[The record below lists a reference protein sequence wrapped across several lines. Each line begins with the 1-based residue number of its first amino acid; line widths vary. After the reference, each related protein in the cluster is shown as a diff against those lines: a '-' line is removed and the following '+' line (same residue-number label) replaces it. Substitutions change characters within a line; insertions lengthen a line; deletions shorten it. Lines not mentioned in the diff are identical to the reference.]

1 MRVARGFLTFA
12 VPALCFALP
21 GPRASAQVV
30 GAVAFD
36 SFRLSNGLQVLY
48 AEQHTT
54 PIVTVDLWYRVG
66 ARNERPKLSGF
77 AHLFEHMMFQGS
89 AHVGKSEHFKYVER
103 AGGDENGSTHDDYT
117 NYFENLPS
125 NRLNLALWL
134 EADRM
139 RSLAVT
145 QQNLENQRQTVE
157 EEKRLRVDNQPYAGA
172 LRGALIWPYDSTN
185 CFAYAHPGIGVM
197 EDLDSAKLADVQA
210 FFKTYYAP
218 NNTTLVVTGDFKPA
232 ELKQL
237 VTSYFG
243 DIPSQPAPPAVTCDY
258 KLSPGLAQRV
268 VADSHATLPAV
279 LRVYRIPAVADGDT
293 PALDLLSSIL
303 GQGESSRL
311 NVVVVRRDT
320 AALSSAT
327 FSVNE
332 RRGPGSLVVY
342 GIANRGVSAAH
353 LDSLLVEQVE
363 AVRSGGVTP
372 DELTRARNQYR
383 AGVIQQRE
391 TTFGVAEAL
400 NYYSLLFPS
409 VSDMNTDPQRYMAV
423 TVDDIKRVATKYL
436 DPANATVV
444 TVMPAGKAQTG
455 GDQ

>member
-1 MRVARGFLTFA
+1 MRVARFCL
-12 VPALCFALP
+12 ALATGLVLA
-21 GPRASAQVV
+21 GSRGSAQVV
-30 GAVAFD
+30 GAVAYD
-36 SFRLSNGLQVLY
+36 SFRLANGLQVLY
-48 AEQHTT
+48 SEQHTT

-89 AHVGKSEHFKYVER
+89 AHVGKAEHFKYVER

-145 QQNLENQRQTVE
+145 QQNLENQRQAVE

-172 LRGALIWPYDSTN
+172 FRASLIWPYDSTN

-197 EDLDSAKLADVQA
+197 EDLDSAKLEDVRA
-210 FFKTYYAP
+210 FHDTYYAP
-218 NNTTLVVTGDFKPA
+218 NNTTLVVAGDFKPA

-237 VTSYFG
+237 VTQYFS
-243 DIPSQPAPPAVTCDY
+243 DIPSKPAPPSVTCEY
-258 KLSPGLAQRV
+258 RLSPGLVQRV

-279 LRVYRIPAVADGDT
+279 IRVYRIPAAADGDT
-293 PALDLLSSIL
+293 PALDLLNSIL

-311 NVVVVRRDT
+311 NVIVVRRDT
-320 AALSSAT
+320 AALQASS

-332 RRGPGSLVVY
+332 RRGPGSLLVL
-342 GIANRGVSAAH
+342 GIANRGVTAPR
-353 LDSLLVEQVE
+353 LDSLLAGQIE
-363 AVRSGGVTP
+363 AIRSGGVTA

-391 TTFGVAEAL
+391 TTFGIAEGL
-400 NYYSLLFPS
+400 NYYNLLFPH
-409 VSDMNTDPQRYMAV
+409 VGDMNTDPQRYMAV
-423 TVDDIKRVATKYL
+423 TADDIKRVAAKYL

-444 TVMPAGKAQTG
+444 IVNPAGKTQTG
-455 GDQ
+455 GGQ

>member
-1 MRVARGFLTFA
+1 MRVARFS
-12 VPALCFALP
+12 LP
-21 GPRASAQVV
+21 LAAAGLILAGSRGSAQVV
-30 GAVAFD
+30 GAVAYD
-36 SFRLSNGLQVLY
+36 SFRLANGLQVLY
-48 AEQHTT
+48 AESHTT

-89 AHVGKSEHFKYVER
+89 AHVGKAEHFKYVER

-117 NYFENLPS
+117 NYYENLPS

-145 QQNLENQRQTVE
+145 QQNLENQRQAVE

-172 LRGALIWPYDSTN
+172 FRASLIWPYDSTN

-197 EDLDSAKLADVQA
+197 EDLDSAKLEDVRA
-210 FFKTYYAP
+210 FHDTYYAP
-218 NNTTLVVTGDFKPA
+218 NNTTLVVAGDFKPA
-232 ELKQL
+232 ELRRL
-237 VTSYFG
+237 VTQYFS
-243 DIPSQPAPPAVTCDY
+243 DIPSKPAPPPVTCAY
-258 KLSPGLAQRV
+258 KLSPGLVQRV

-279 LRVYRIPAVADGDT
+279 IRVYRIPPAADGDT
-293 PALDLLSSIL
+293 PALDLLNSIL

-311 NVVVVRRDT
+311 NVIVVRRDT
-320 AALSSAT
+320 AALTASS

-332 RRGPGSLVVY
+332 RRGPGSLLVL
-342 GIANRGVSAAH
+342 GIANKGVTAPR
-353 LDSLLVEQVE
+353 LDSLLAGQIELI
-363 AVRSGGVTP
+363 RSSGVTA

-383 AGVIQQRE
+383 AGVIQSRE
-391 TTFGVAEAL
+391 TTFGMAEGL
-400 NYYSLLFPS
+400 NYYNLLFPS

-423 TVDDIKRVATKYL
+423 TVEDIKRVAAKYL

-444 TVMPAGKAQTG
+444 IVNPAANAQAG

>member
-1 MRVARGFLTFA
+1 MRVARSILPLAAAFLLA
-12 VPALCFALP
+12 AAP
-21 GPRASAQVV
+21 GSAQVV
-30 GAVAFD
+30 GAVQYD
-36 SFRLSNGLQVLY
+36 SFRLANGLQVIY
-48 AEQHTT
+48 AEMHTT

-89 AHVGKSEHFKYVER
+89 AHVGKAEHFKYVER

-117 NYFENLPS
+117 NYFETLPS

-145 QQNLENQRQTVE
+145 QQNLDNQRQAVE

-172 LRGALIWPYDSTN
+172 LRGAIIWPYDSTN

-197 EDLDSAKLADVQA
+197 EDLDSAKLEDVRA
-210 FFKTYYAP
+210 FHDTYYAP
-218 NNTTLVVTGDFKPA
+218 NNTTLVVAGDFKPA
-232 ELKQL
+232 ELKRL
-237 VTSYFG
+237 VTAYFS
-243 DIPSQPAPPAVTCDY
+243 DIPSKPAPLPVTCNY
-258 KLSPGLAQRV
+258 TLSPGMARRV

-279 LRVYRIPAVADGDT
+279 LRVYRIPPAADGDT
-293 PALDLLSSIL
+293 PALDLLSTIL

-320 AALSSAT
+320 AAFQAAT

-332 RRGPGSLVVY
+332 RRGPGSFIAY
-342 GIANRGVSAAH
+342 GIANRGVEAGR
-353 LDSLLVEQVE
+353 LDSLLAGQVDSI
-363 AVRSGGVTP
+363 RSFGVTP
-372 DELTRARNQYR
+372 DELTRAKNQYR
-383 AGVIQQRE
+383 AGTIEQRE
-391 TTFGVAEAL
+391 TTFGIAEGL
-400 NYYSLLFPS
+400 NYYNLFFPS
-409 VSDMNTDPQRYMAV
+409 VADMNTDPQRYMAV
-423 TVDDIKRVATKYL
+423 TADDIKRVAAKYL

-444 TVMPAGKAQTG
+444 TVNPAGAAAQSGPG

>member
-1 MRVARGFLTFA
+1 MRVARFSLLLTA
-12 VPALCFALP
+12 GLLLARP
-21 GPRASAQVV
+21 GAAQQVV
-30 GAVAFD
+30 GAVALD
-36 SFRLSNGLQVLY
+36 SFRLANGLQVIY
-48 AEQHTT
+48 AEEHAT
-54 PIVTVDLWYRVG
+54 PVVTVDLWYRVG

-89 AHVGKSEHFKYVER
+89 AHVGKAEHFKYVER

-117 NYFENLPS
+117 NYYETLPS

-145 QQNLENQRQTVE
+145 QQNLENQRQAVE

-172 LRGALIWPYDSTN
+172 FRASLIWPYDSTN

-197 EDLDSAKLADVQA
+197 EDLDSAKLEDVRA
-210 FFKTYYAP
+210 FHDTYYAP
-218 NNTTLVVTGDFKPA
+218 NNTTLVVAGDFQPA
-232 ELKQL
+232 ELKRL
-237 VTSYFG
+237 VTAYFS
-243 DIPSQPAPPAVTCDY
+243 DIASKPAPEPVTCNF
-258 KLSPGLAQRV
+258 KLSPGIVERA

-279 LRVYRIPAVADGDT
+279 IRVYRIPAAADGDT
-293 PALDLLSSIL
+293 PALDLLNSIL

-311 NVVVVRRDT
+311 NVEVVRRDT
-320 AALSSAT
+320 AALQASS

-332 RRGPGSLVVY
+332 RRGPGSLLVL
-342 GIANRGVSAAH
+342 GIANRGVPAAR
-353 LDSLLVEQVE
+353 LDSLLAAQVE
-363 AVRSGGVTP
+363 DIRSHGVTQ
-372 DELTRARNQYR
+372 DELTRAKNQYR
-383 AGVIQQRE
+383 AGVIQGRE
-391 TTFGVAEAL
+391 TTFGIAEAI

-423 TVDDIKRVATKYL
+423 TADDIKRVATKYL

-444 TVMPAGKAQTG
+444 TVNPAGKQQSG

>member
-1 MRVARGFLTFA
+1 MRVARISFFLA
-12 VPALCFALP
+12 VLAA
-21 GPRASAQVV
+21 GPVAAQTAAHVV
-30 GAVAFD
+30 GAVALD
-36 SFRLSNGLQVLY
+36 SFRLANGLQVIY
-48 AEQHTT
+48 AEQHAT
-54 PIVTVDLWYRVG
+54 PVVTVDLWYRVG

-89 AHVGKSEHFKYVER
+89 AHVGKAEHFKLVER

-117 NYFENLPS
+117 NYYETLPS

-145 QQNLENQRQTVE
+145 QQNLENQRQAVE

-172 LRGALIWPYDSTN
+172 FRASLIWPYDSTN

-197 EDLDSAKLADVQA
+197 EDLDSAKLEDVRA
-210 FFKTYYAP
+210 FHDTYYAP
-218 NNTTLVVTGDFKPA
+218 NNTTLVVAGDFQPA
-232 ELKQL
+232 ELKRL
-237 VTSYFG
+237 VTAYFS
-243 DIPSQPAPPAVTCDY
+243 DIASKPAPEPVTCNF
-258 KLSPGLAQRV
+258 KLSPGAVERA

-279 LRVYRIPAVADGDT
+279 IRVYRIPAAADGDT
-293 PALDLLSSIL
+293 PALDLLNSIL

-311 NVVVVRRDT
+311 NVEVVRRDT
-320 AALSSAT
+320 AALQASS

-332 RRGPGSLVVY
+332 RRGPGSLLVL
-342 GIANRGVSAAH
+342 GIANRGVSAAR
-353 LDSLLVEQVE
+353 LDSLLAAQVE
-363 AVRSGGVTP
+363 TIRSSGVTA
-372 DELTRARNQYR
+372 DELTRAKNQYR
-383 AGVIQQRE
+383 AGVIQGRE
-391 TTFGVAEAL
+391 TTFGVAEAI

-423 TVDDIKRVATKYL
+423 TADDIKRVATKYL

-444 TVMPAGKAQTG
+444 TVNPAGKQQSGGAQ
-455 GDQ
+455 